1 MMFRA
6 LSLASATAAFCAAV
20 LGSWVRINGAGLTCP
35 DWPLCRGAVVP
46 ALSGGVVLEWT
57 HRLIALV
64 LSVLVVATLVAA
76 WRERNRIA
84 FVRTVAMLTTAIFF
98 VQVLLGGLTVR
109 LANNPPSVA
118 IHWATGMAL
127 LGLLVVLAILS
138 IVEPQFGMARTE
150 KNDGLTWTLGAIV
163 LFGYCTMDAGSMLAT
178 LHGPLAMTIHRAIA
192 GSTFILATIATA
204 WASLAAPSRTRN
216 VVFGAF
222 ALLIVQ
228 IMLGLA
234 NVAFHLP
241 TLLREAHAINATA
254 FFVVSVC
261 ALASRVLDGAPVRK
275 NVAPMNAP
283 LETA

>member
-1 MMFRA
+1 MMFRNF
-6 LSLASATAAFCAAV
+6 SLASATAAFLAAV

-57 HRLIALV
+57 HRLIALI
-64 LSVLVVATLVAA
+64 LSVLVVGTLLTA

-84 FVRTVAMLTTAIFF
+84 FVRNVATLTTAVFF
-98 VQVLLGGLTVR
+98 VQVLLGALTVR

-127 LGLLVVLAILS
+127 LGLLIVLAILS
-138 IVEPQFGMARTE
+138 IVQPQIGKVRAGRA
-150 KNDGLTWTLGAIV
+150 DGLTWTLGALVV
-163 LFGYCTMDAGSMLAT
+163 LGYCTMDAGSMLAT

-192 GSTFILATIATA
+192 GTTFILATVVTSWATVV
-204 WASLAAPSRTRN
+204 ASARTRAI
-216 VVFGAF
+216 VFGAF
-222 ALLIVQ
+222 GLLIVQ

-234 NVAFHLP
+234 NVAWHLP
-241 TLLREAHAINATA
+241 TLLREAHAVNATL
-254 FFVVSVC
+254 FFVLSVC
-261 ALASRVLDGAPVRK
+261 ALAFRLLDSVPAVAKVATVR
-275 NVAPMNAP
+275 AP

>member
-1 MMFRA
+1 MFRA
-6 LSLASATAAFCAAV
+6 LSLASATAAFLAAV
-20 LGSWVRINGAGLTCP
+20 IGSWVRINGAGLTCP
-35 DWPLCRGAVVP
+35 DWPLCRGAVIPV
-46 ALSGGVVLEWT
+46 LSGGVVLEWT
-57 HRLIALV
+57 HRLIALI
-64 LSVLVVATLVAA
+64 LSVLVVATLIAA

-84 FVRTVAMLTTAIFF
+84 FVRTIATLTTAIFF
-98 VQVLLGGLTVR
+98 VQVILGALTVR

-127 LGLLVVLAILS
+127 LAFLVVLAILS
-138 IVEPQFGMARTE
+138 IVEPQIGIARTQ
-150 KNDGLTWTLGAIV
+150 KADGLTWTLGALV

-192 GSTFILATIATA
+192 GTTFILGTLVTA
-204 WASLAAPSRTRN
+204 WASIAAPARTRN
-216 VVFGAF
+216 IVFGAF

-234 NVAFHLP
+234 NVAFGLP

-261 ALASRVLDGAPVRK
+261 AVASRVLDVAPVRAK
-275 NVAPMNAP
+275 VAAVRAP